1 MLVFSPVFDGFS
13 LLSHIVAGLREE
25 RLKLEVK
32 GASKSL
38 LFWGR
43 RGLER
48 ALEEKDGL
56 EEALSE
62 ARRRLETPEYVL
74 HAELKQAYADLR
86 DGWLKR
92 DV

>member
-38 LFWGR
+38 LF
-43 RGLER
+43 
-48 ALEEKDGL
+48 
-56 EEALSE
+56 
-62 ARRRLETPEYVL
+62 
-74 HAELKQAYADLR
+74 
-86 DGWLKR
+86 
-92 DV
+92 